1 MDQLGFTIPFETF
14 LGFEGDKEPDIDLN
28 FAGEYQG
35 TAHKYVGDIFGEK
48 NVFKAGTV
56 GTVAEK
62 TAFGFVKKFYDERE
76 IDVSKFEVERLAANC
91 TGVKR
96 TTGQHP
102 GGIIIVPDDHEIY
115 EFCPVQH
122 PANDTTT
129 DIITTHFDYHK
140 IDQNLLKLD
149 ILGHDVP
156 SMIRHLQDM
165 TGVDPLKVQLK
176 DEKVTAYS

>member
-1 MDQLGFTIPFETF
+1 MTAAWICRRWTVRTGGTADEAGRLYDPVRDLPWVKGN
-14 LGFEGDKEPDIDLN
+14 KEPDIDLN
-28 FAGEYQG
+28 FAGEYQPV
-35 TAHKYVGDIFGEK
+35 AHRYVGTIFGEK

-62 TAFGFVKKFYDERE
+62 TAYGYVAKFFEERD
-76 IDVSKFEVERLAANC
+76 IPDSTNMKRSVWQQHC

-102 GGIIIVPDDHEIY
+102 GGIVICPDDHEIY

-140 IDQNLLKLD
+140 I
-149 ILGHDVP
+149 
-156 SMIRHLQDM
+156 
-165 TGVDPLKVQLK
+165 
-176 DEKVTAYS
+176 EKTC